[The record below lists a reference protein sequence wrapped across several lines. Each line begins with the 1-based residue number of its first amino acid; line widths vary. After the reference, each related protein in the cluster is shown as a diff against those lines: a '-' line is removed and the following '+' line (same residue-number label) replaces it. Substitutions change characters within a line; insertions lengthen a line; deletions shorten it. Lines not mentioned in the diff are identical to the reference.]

1 MRIFLSLASPD
12 RPKAVEVALALRG
25 DGHTVFLDEHDLPAA
40 DSYHER
46 IRDAIG
52 QADLLVFFI
61 SPDSVSAKRY
71 TLSELKF
78 AQDKWPHPKNRVL
91 PVMLAPTPMD
101 IIPAYLRAVSIC
113 KPQGN
118 LAAEVA
124 YEVSRMARTRQR
136 SSAGERSGFL
146 SRLVGGDQ
154 SNLSYSG
161 TLETLPPLWP
171 AVVLFAA
178 IGFLSGF
185 ANYFLVR
192 SWDTNVMSFIL
203 TLSRG
208 TVFAVL
214 VCFTLLYFDLGR
226 SRTLVIGAASALTGF
241 IVADGLLPLLVG
253 QQEDT
258 AYMYIITGGIRAGIL
273 AFGLAILLP
282 ELREHRLWIIA
293 AAAGAAG
300 DLAWGRFSEL
310 GLPQSVAFVMWETF
324 VAAAIC
330 YMIGSVAYQRRGQ
343 AHRSGSVA
351 GSSPAPAGRG
361 GPVPREPR
369 RK

>member
-25 DGHTVFLDEHDLPAA
+25 DGHTVFLDEQDLPPA

-46 IRDAIG
+46 IRDAIR
-52 QADLLVFFI
+52 QADLLIFFI
-61 SPDSVSAKRY
+61 SPDSVSPKRY

-78 AQDKWPHPKNRVL
+78 AQNKWPHPKNRVL
-91 PVMLAPTPMD
+91 PVMVAPTPMG

-113 KPQGN
+113 MPQGN

-136 SSAGERSGFL
+136 DGAGERSGFM
-146 SRLVGGDQ
+146 SRLLGAEKGQ
-154 SNLSYSG
+154 SSQRGSLDA
-161 TLETLPPLWP
+161 LPPLWP
-171 AVVLFAA
+171 AVVLFGA

-185 ANYFLVR
+185 ANYFLVK

-226 SRTLVIGAASALTGF
+226 SRTLLIGAASTLAGF
-241 IVADGLLPLLVG
+241 IVADGLLPLLTG
-253 QQEDT
+253 AQEDV
-258 AYMYIITGGIRAGIL
+258 AYMYILTGAIRAGIL

-282 ELREHRLWIIA
+282 ELREHKLWVIA
-293 AAAGAAG
+293 ATAGAAG

-310 GLPQSVAFVMWETF
+310 GLPQSVAFVMWETL
-324 VAAAIC
+324 VAAAVC
-330 YMIGSVAYQRRGQ
+330 YMIGSVAYKRRGH
-343 AHRSGSVA
+343 AHESASVA
-351 GSSPAPAGRG
+351 SNNAAPAGRG